1 MGIKPTYVKT
11 LSAALVKEYPERFS
25 RDFEENKHA
34 VAELASIGSKKVRN
48 RVAGSV
54 TRRLNARRKAK

>member
-11 LSAALVKEYPERFS
+11 LSSALIKEYPDRFS

-34 VAELASIGSKKVRN
+34 VAELASVGSKKVRN
-48 RVAGSV
+48 RIAGSV
-54 TRRLNARRKAK
+54 TRRLNARKKTK